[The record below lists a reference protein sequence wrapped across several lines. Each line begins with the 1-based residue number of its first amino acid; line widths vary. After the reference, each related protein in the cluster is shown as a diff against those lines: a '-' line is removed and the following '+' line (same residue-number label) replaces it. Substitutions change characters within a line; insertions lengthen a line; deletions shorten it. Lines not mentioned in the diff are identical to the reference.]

1 MRLTWVQPDDL
12 LRHELVQS
20 ATEGKDVRPIAAAWQ
35 AAGGSVTPPLG
46 GVSPARASSE
56 LVDLANRLLEDIAR
70 VPAPPS
76 GEPDRLDEIRT
87 CWTEVPALG
96 PIPAAAELFDR
107 LHGAWLGRAAGCLLG
122 KPVEKIP
129 REGIREILRAQGRW
143 PLDGYFT
150 GVGLPTAV
158 AERYPWNRASR
169 PTSLVEVIDG
179 MPEDDDLNFT
189 MLALALLERHG
200 RDLTTDDV
208 AAMWLAELPGSRVFT
223 AERVAYRNLLEGL
236 EAPATAIHR
245 NPYREWIGAQIRA
258 DLYGWVSPG
267 DPRAAAELAWRDAR
281 LSHTR
286 NGIYGAM
293 FAASMAAAAVVSDD
307 VDTVLAAGLSVIPPG
322 SRLAN
327 AVRLAIDIA
336 GHEPT
341 FEEALDQL
349 HAALRD
355 LHWVHVINNA
365 ALVALALKI
374 GRDDLSR
381 GICMVVMGGWD
392 TDSNGATVGGV
403 LGAMTGAARLPDR
416 WIDPLRNRIATS
428 LRGFDGIGF
437 DELAR
442 RTLALVAS

>member
-1 MRLTWVQPDDL
+1 
-12 LRHELVQS
+12 
-20 ATEGKDVRPIAAAWQ
+20 
-35 AAGGSVTPPLG
+35 
-46 GVSPARASSE
+46 
-56 LVDLANRLLEDIAR
+56 
-70 VPAPPS
+70 
-76 GEPDRLDEIRT
+76 
-87 CWTEVPALG
+87 
-96 PIPAAAELFDR
+96 
-107 LHGAWLGRAAGCLLG
+107 
-122 KPVEKIP
+122 
-129 REGIREILRAQGRW
+129 
-143 PLDGYFT
+143 
-150 GVGLPTAV
+150 
-158 AERYPWNRASR
+158 
-169 PTSLVEVIDG
+169 
-179 MPEDDDLNFT
+179 
-189 MLALALLERHG
+189 
-200 RDLTTDDV
+200 
-208 AAMWLAELPGSRVFT
+208 
-223 AERVAYRNLLEGL
+223 
-236 EAPATAIHR
+236 
-245 NPYREWIGAQIRA
+245 
-258 DLYGWVSPG
+258 
-267 DPRAAAELAWRDAR
+267 
-281 LSHTR
+281 
-286 NGIYGAM
+286 M

-374 GRDDLSR
+374 GRDELSR